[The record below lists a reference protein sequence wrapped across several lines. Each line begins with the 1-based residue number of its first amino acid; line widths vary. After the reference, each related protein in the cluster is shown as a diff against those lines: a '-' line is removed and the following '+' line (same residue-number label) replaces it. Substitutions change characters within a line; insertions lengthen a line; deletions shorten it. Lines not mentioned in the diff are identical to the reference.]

1 MTAPATLT
9 PPPGLRVLV
18 TAGAAGIGK
27 SIAEG
32 FAAVGA
38 RVHISDVDADAVSA
52 TCSDRITGTVADAAN
67 EDATRDL
74 FGEARETLG
83 GLDVLVANAGIEG
96 PTGPISD
103 ISAGDWDKTLD
114 INLRGAYLAARFASE
129 DLIAS
134 RGSFIGIASVAGR
147 LPFAYRTPYA
157 ASKWGVVGLA
167 KSLASELG
175 PQGVRANAILPG
187 IVEGPRIDRVIN
199 ARAERLGLS
208 YEEMRERNLEK
219 VALRRMVSPDDIAAM
234 CLFLNTPGGSNI
246 TGQALSVCAGVET
259 L

>member
-67 EDATRDL
+67 EDATRNL
-74 FGEARETLG
+74 FDEARETLG
-83 GLDVLVANAGIEG
+83 GLDVVVANAGVEG
-96 PTGPISD
+96 PTGRIGD
-103 ISAGDWDKTLD
+103 ISAEDWDKTLD

>member
-52 TCSDRITGTVADAAN
+52 TCSDRITGTVADAAD

-74 FGEARETLG
+74 FGKARETLG
-83 GLDVLVANAGIEG
+83 GLDVVVANAGVEG

-103 ISAGDWDKTLD
+103 ISAEDWDKTLD